1 MSCWLSPN
9 QLWSGINVEKDSRYG
24 AMDSKEVNKMIRR
37 EVWPS
42 LKERGFWKFTSRS
55 AWSHSAHQIDVVNF
69 QSFNSYLA
77 EGIGSTTYSF
87 GLNLGCFIT
96 VIPSV
101 TGIERFKIEKGCLL
115 PPEYECHFRKQL
127 RKKLHQP
134 ELTRDDVWYV
144 DPQGNYLVPAIQEAR
159 SLVLEEGLSWFQQ
172 FTSLDYVYELLR
184 GDEHYING
192 TWGFGGKGSPARNYL
207 TGYVALALGHYD
219 VAAESL
225 EAALTSTSSYQQFKE
240 HHASALALAKSHS
253 S

>member
-1 MSCWLSPN
+1 MICWLKPN
-9 QLWSGINVEKDSRYG
+9 QLWSRIKVQRSFQYS

-37 EVWPS
+37 EIWPS

-55 AWSHSAHQIDVVNF
+55 AWRHSAHQIDVVNF

-77 EGIGSTTYSF
+77 ERISSTTYSF

-101 TGIERFKIEKGCLL
+101 TGTERFKNEKDCLL
-115 PPEYECHFRKQL
+115 PPEYACHFRKQL
-127 RKKLHQP
+127 RKKIRQP
-134 ELTRDDVWYV
+134 ELTRDDVWYI
-144 DPQGNYLVPAIQEAR
+144 DPEGKYLVPAIQEAR
-159 SLVLEEGLSWFQQ
+159 SLVLEEGLSWFQE
-172 FTSLDYVYELLR
+172 FTSLDYVYELLC
-184 GDEHYING
+184 GDEHYVNG

-207 TGYVALALGHYD
+207 TGYVALALGHCD

-225 EAALTSTSSYQQFKE
+225 ETALTSTSYQQFRE
-240 HHASALALAKSHS
+240 HHAPALALAKARS